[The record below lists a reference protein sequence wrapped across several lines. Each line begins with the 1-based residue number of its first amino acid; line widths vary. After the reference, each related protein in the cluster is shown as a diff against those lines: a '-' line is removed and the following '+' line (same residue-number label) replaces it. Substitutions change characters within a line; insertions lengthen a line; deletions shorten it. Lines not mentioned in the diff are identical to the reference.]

1 MTVEIVP
8 AALGNDALLWE
19 AIVLAEDRIKA

>member
-1 MTVEIVP
+1 MTVGIVP
-8 AALGNDALLWE
+8 AALGHDAPLWE